1 MLPSTSP
8 VTRREALAGG
18 AIASITGFAGCLDT
32 VRDRLDPRTYHSDA
46 VLGAPAEPWST
57 LGHDARHTGARESGT
72 ALPEEPTV
80 ERVGD
85 GGGAFYEEPPAIDE
99 EAVYTALHDN
109 GPDEYRRAFVATEHD
124 GTERWRVSW
133 EESKA
138 PAPPTVHGETAFLS
152 RAGETVAVDR
162 RTGERRWSY
171 AAGIAPAA
179 PVVVDETVYVV
190 RKRLLALD
198 AVTGELRWEAD
209 GVSEYMETVAATPE
223 TVYAES
229 DGALYAVDPADGS
242 VRWETPLDQGTYTT
256 PVVGDESVFV
266 AGSDG
271 LLQAVGKDGTERW
284 SQMVP
289 GNQAAPA
296 LADGTVYVVADEGD
310 YLDALDA
317 DTGERRFR
325 TGLGPT
331 VDHRPAVGGDAV
343 YLLGYDDGAALF
355 VVDAASGELRRTV
368 PLGGPNTPPVDTNAG
383 VSLADDAVYLTG
395 EQGDGSGVFRVS

>member
-198 AVTGELRWEAD
+198 AVTEL
-209 GVSEYMETVAATPE
+209 
-223 TVYAES
+223 
-229 DGALYAVDPADGS
+229 
-242 VRWETPLDQGTYTT
+242 
-256 PVVGDESVFV
+256 
-266 AGSDG
+266 
-271 LLQAVGKDGTERW
+271 
-284 SQMVP
+284 
-289 GNQAAPA
+289 
-296 LADGTVYVVADEGD
+296 
-310 YLDALDA
+310 
-317 DTGERRFR
+317 
-325 TGLGPT
+325 
-331 VDHRPAVGGDAV
+331 
-343 YLLGYDDGAALF
+343 
-355 VVDAASGELRRTV
+355 
-368 PLGGPNTPPVDTNAG
+368 
-383 VSLADDAVYLTG
+383 
-395 EQGDGSGVFRVS
+395 